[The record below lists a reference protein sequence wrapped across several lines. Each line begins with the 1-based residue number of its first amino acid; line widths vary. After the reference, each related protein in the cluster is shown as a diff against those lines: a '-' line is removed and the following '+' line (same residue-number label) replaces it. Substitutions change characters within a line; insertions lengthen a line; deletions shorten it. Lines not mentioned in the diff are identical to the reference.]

1 MSETSPTTAR
11 LSGEVRVCGG
21 SDDLICLSGA
31 IREEWLHYGPGPA
44 RLTFDN
50 GVVLDVE
57 YGHDG
62 IWRTTVIA
70 EQSSVRVL
78 TCPDPTGEDTYSDTA
93 IVTGVRAV
101 TCASPTGDYTATTHR
116 VIGTARRD

>member
-1 MSETSPTTAR
+1 MAQSSPATSPVP
-11 LSGEVRVCGG
+11 GEAHVSGG

-50 GVVLDVE
+50 GVVIDIE
-57 YGHDG
+57 YDHDG
-62 IWRTTVIA
+62 IWRTTVLA
-70 EQSSVRVL
+70 GPSSVRVL

-101 TCASPTGDYTATTHR
+101 TCASPTGDYTAR
-116 VIGTARRD
+116 VTGKARRD